1 MFSNFKVAQSAAQG
15 LAAQAVVGAVRAQSS
30 FKRSFG
36 SMSRFERQLFLAA
49 CAFSAAE
56 QDAFAQSGPAAS
68 LSKIK
73 TTVISIGQVLF
84 AIFLMIGLVKTAKKF
99 IGGEP
104 DAMTSL
110 MWLVGGVLLFFGFSV
125 LKTQIVGD
133 SGGAAGGGTG
143 D

>member
-1 MFSNFKVAQSAAQG
+1 MFTSLNVVADRSQG
-15 LAAQAVVGAVRAQSS
+15 LAATAVAGAMRAQSS
-30 FKRSFG
+30 FTRSFG
-36 SMSRFERQLFLAA
+36 SLSRFERNLLMAALA
-49 CAFSAAE
+49 FGAAE
-56 QDAFAQSGPAAS
+56 QNAFAQGPAAS
-68 LSKIK
+68 LGKIK